1 MSRTFVGLP
10 AALTVLTLS
19 AQPQRAPRLEVL
31 PEEVSRQTMKQLVR
45 GTNYAVA
52 SMAPQATLTAEHV
65 LAAGGNAFDAIV
77 AGQAVLGIV
86 QPAMNGLGSDAQLL
100 VYDATQKKVFS
111 VNAEGT
117 APKLATIEWYK
128 TNQGGRLPSSDS
140 LLAGTVPGVVDAW
153 YVLLS
158 RWGTKTFGELLA
170 PAIELAGRGVPLGR
184 ALNSRGLAKYPTSVR
199 LYAPDGKIWKD
210 GEVFKN
216 PDLVRTLRRM
226 VEAEKEAAP
235 NGRLAA
241 LKAARDRFYKG
252 DLAREMAQFS
262 EQNGGLFRYS
272 ATKTSRTIP
281 PKWRNPFPSTIA
293 ATRCTR
299 IHPPVRGPRN

>member
-1 MSRTFVGLP
+1 MSRTLRRIFVGLL
-10 AALTVLTLS
+10 AALAVLTLN
-19 AQPQRAPRLEVL
+19 AQVPRAPRLEAA
-31 PEEVSRQTMKQLVR
+31 PEEASRQTMKQLVR
-45 GTNYAVA
+45 GTNYAAA

-100 VYDATQKKVFS
+100 VYDATQRKVFS

-128 TNQGGRLPSSDS
+128 TNQAGRLPSSDS

-158 RWGTKTFGELLA
+158 RWGTKSFGELLA
-170 PAIELAGRGVPLGR
+170 PAIELAERGVSLGR
-184 ALNSRGLAKYPTSVR
+184 MLNSRGLAKYPSSVR
-199 LYAPDGKIWKD
+199 LYAPTGKIWKD
-210 GEVFKN
+210 GELFKN
-216 PDLVRTLRRM
+216 RTLGRTLRRL
-226 VEAEKEAAP
+226 VESEKEAAP
-235 NGRLAA
+235 KGRLAA

-252 DLAREMAQFS
+252 HIALDMPQFS
-262 EQNGGLFRYS
+262 AQNDGLFHYAHFSNYS
-272 ATKTSRTIP
+272 SELD
-281 PKWRNPFPSTIA
+281 N
-293 ATRCTR
+293 
-299 IHPPVRGPRN
+299 

>member
-1 MSRTFVGLP
+1 MSRTLRRIFVGLL
-10 AALTVLTLS
+10 AALAVLTLN
-19 AQPQRAPRLEVL
+19 AQVPRAPRLEAA
-31 PEEVSRQTMKQLVR
+31 PEEASRQTMKQLVR
-45 GTNYAVA
+45 GTNYAAA

-100 VYDATQKKVFS
+100 VYDAKQKKVFS

-128 TNQGGRLPSSDS
+128 TNHGGRLPSSDS

-199 LYAPDGKIWKD
+199 LYAPDGKAWKD
-210 GEVFKN
+210 GELFKN
-216 PDLVRTLRRM
+216 PDLARTLRRL

-241 LKAARDRFYKG
+241 LKAVRDRFYK
-252 DLAREMAQFS
+252 DDISREFANYS
-262 EQNGGLFRYS
+262 EEHGGI
-272 ATKTSRTIP
+272 IP
-281 PKWRNPFPSTIA
+281 YVTVSS
-293 ATRCTR
+293 
-299 IHPPVRGPRN
+299 H